1 VCSQHYKQRQV
12 ALVTV
17 IGWDIGGANTKA
29 VLLRTENGCIKEI
42 KTALEYFPVWK
53 EPEKLFTVLSSL
65 KEKLSGSVKLDGV
78 GLTMTAELSDAYQ
91 TKREGV
97 NKILACATRA
107 FIDSS
112 IFVLDVNAM
121 LRSIDDARSE
131 PLRVAAANWAA
142 TGWMVSQLI
151 RTCIV
156 VDVGSTSTSI
166 IPVIDGRVSAA
177 GKTDL
182 EKLMLGELV
191 YTGSLRTNV
200 AAIVQSVPLR
210 DTMVEVSSELF
221 AESGDV
227 HLVLGNI
234 GEDDYSTET
243 ADGRGKTRIDAL
255 ARLARVVCADIEML
269 TEKEIVRIAGYIYAK
284 QVKQVAEGL
293 KKVYSRVRSLTTA
306 KVPVVV
312 TGIGKKFIA
321 ENATQKIGV
330 NEVFDLENLC
340 LGDAFVY
347 QMPRGILAQN
357 DVVKASPAMGVAL
370 MVAGKLDGGNVK
382 WTR

>member
-1 VCSQHYKQRQV
+1 
-12 ALVTV
+12 LVTV

-29 VLLRTENGCIKEI
+29 VLLRTENGYIKEI

-53 EPEKLFTVLSSL
+53 NPEKLFTVLSSL
-65 KEKLSGSVKLDGV
+65 KEKLSGNVKLDGV

-91 TKREGV
+91 TKRKGV

-107 FIDSS
+107 FIDLS
-112 IFVLDVNAM
+112 IFVLDVDAM
-121 LRSIDDARSE
+121 LRSIDDAKSE

-142 TGWMVSQLI
+142 TGWMVSQFI

-166 IPVIDGRVSAA
+166 IPVIDGRISAA

-182 EKLMLGELV
+182 EKLMVGELI

-210 DTMVEVSSELF
+210 GSMVEVSSELF
-221 AESGDV
+221 AKSGDV

-243 ADGRGKTRIDAL
+243 ADGRGKTRMDAL

-269 TEKEIVRIAGYIYAK
+269 TEKEIVRIAEYVYTK
-284 QVKQVAEGL
+284 QVERVAEGL

-312 TGIGKKFIA
+312 TGIGKNFIA
-321 ENATQKIGV
+321 ENAAQKAGV
-330 NEVFDLENLC
+330 NEVFDLEKLC

-347 QMPRGILAQN
+347 QMPHGILARS
-357 DVVKASPAMGVAL
+357 DVARASPAMGVAL
-370 MVAGKLDGGNVK
+370 MVASKLNGSNVN
-382 WTR
+382 WTRS